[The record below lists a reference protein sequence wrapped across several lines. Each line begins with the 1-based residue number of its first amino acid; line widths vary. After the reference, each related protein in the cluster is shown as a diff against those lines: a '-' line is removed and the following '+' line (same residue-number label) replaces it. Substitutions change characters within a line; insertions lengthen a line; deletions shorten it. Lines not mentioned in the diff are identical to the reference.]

1 MLESVQ
7 TSTYYYKNGIYFHYL
22 SVDLTRV
29 GLRDAAVFV
38 PKRYWMS
45 KNRLLN
51 CNLSIFEGRLK
62 RLVRSKRP
70 YNITSL
76 WRLLQRTNM
85 RLKNGLIASHHNFY
99 QILHM
104 MGHLFR
110 SSTPLRPW
118 LTREIL
124 PVIFCNRHRRSGPKV
139 LLQVSCFW
147 SLKIAKDC
155 IALCKKLLYIIS
167 NYIG

>member
-1 MLESVQ
+1 MSYVIAINSEMISPLGIMAYNSKLVFEESRNCLWIFSSKKNKLEC
-7 TSTYYYKNGIYFHYL
+7 TKYKNGIYFHYL
-22 SVDLTRV
+22 SVDLTIV

-99 QILHM
+99 QIHM
-104 MGHLFR
+104 GQLFR
-110 SSTPLRPW
+110 SKTPLR
-118 LTREIL
+118 
-124 PVIFCNRHRRSGPKV
+124 
-139 LLQVSCFW
+139 
-147 SLKIAKDC
+147 
-155 IALCKKLLYIIS
+155 
-167 NYIG
+167 

>member
-1 MLESVQ
+1 MPNSKSVPKSLLIFSSKENMLESVQ

-110 SSTPLRPW
+110 SSTPLMPW
-118 LTREIL
+118 LST
-124 PVIFCNRHRRSGPKV
+124 FNYFACYF
-139 LLQVSCFW
+139 LQQ
-147 SLKIAKDC
+147 A
-155 IALCKKLLYIIS
+155 
-167 NYIG
+167 

>member
-1 MLESVQ
+1 M
-7 TSTYYYKNGIYFHYL
+7 
-22 SVDLTRV
+22 SVDLTIV

-99 QILHM
+99 QIH

-110 SSTPLRPW
+110 SKTPRVSSFRFWKAPFSNGLTCWKPLAGCSTMKSPQK
-118 LTREIL
+118 L
-124 PVIFCNRHRRSGPKV
+124 PKTAGMKMKKNSIQIYITKIRFWQNYFFDKSSTKEHRY
-139 LLQVSCFW
+139 C
-147 SLKIAKDC
+147 
-155 IALCKKLLYIIS
+155 
-167 NYIG
+167 